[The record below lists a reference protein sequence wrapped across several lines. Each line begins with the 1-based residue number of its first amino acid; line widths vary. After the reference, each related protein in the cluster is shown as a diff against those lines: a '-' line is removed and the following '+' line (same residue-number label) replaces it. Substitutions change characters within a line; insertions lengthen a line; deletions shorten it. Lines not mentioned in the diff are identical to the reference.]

1 MSAIVSL
8 DAFER
13 FDSRGFPTVAAEA
26 VLESG
31 ARGRALAPAGAST
44 GRAEAKERRDGGARF
59 GGRGVREAATAVR
72 GEIFSVLSG
81 MEATDQSLIDA
92 QLLALD
98 GTADKSRLGAN
109 VVLAVSLAVAR
120 AAANESGQP
129 LYRYLGGSAA
139 RVLPVPMFNLIN
151 GGAHANNSLDF
162 QEFMILPAG
171 YGSFAEAFEAG
182 AEVYHALRSALADSG
197 RSVALGDE
205 GGFAPD
211 FDDSEQAIEAIL
223 GACETAGVAVGKEVW
238 LGLDCAASGL
248 VTGEADGAAI
258 YRYGGRDFGG
268 AEWVEH
274 LGGLVGRYPILSLE
288 DPAGESDELTW
299 REVTREFGDKLQL
312 VGDDNLV
319 TSSERVRVAA
329 RDGVGNVVLVKPNQV
344 GTLTETLET
353 VRVAGE
359 VGFGCVV
366 SHRSGETE
374 DTTIADLAVGL
385 NVGQIKCGAPA
396 RGERTAK
403 YNRLLDIGDELGVG
417 CLYAGTSA
425 FKTLSID

>member
-81 MEATDQSLIDA
+81 MEATDQSLIDSH
-92 QLLALD
+92 LLALD

-151 GGAHANNSLDF
+151 GGAHANNSLNF
-162 QEFMILPAG
+162 QEFMVLPAG

-211 FDDSEQAIEAIL
+211 FTDSEQAIEAIL

-238 LGLDCAASGL
+238 LGLD
-248 VTGEADGAAI
+248 
-258 YRYGGRDFGG
+258 
-268 AEWVEH
+268 
-274 LGGLVGRYPILSLE
+274 
-288 DPAGESDELTW
+288 
-299 REVTREFGDKLQL
+299 
-312 VGDDNLV
+312 
-319 TSSERVRVAA
+319 
-329 RDGVGNVVLVKPNQV
+329 
-344 GTLTETLET
+344 
-353 VRVAGE
+353 
-359 VGFGCVV
+359 
-366 SHRSGETE
+366 
-374 DTTIADLAVGL
+374 
-385 NVGQIKCGAPA
+385 
-396 RGERTAK
+396 
-403 YNRLLDIGDELGVG
+403 
-417 CLYAGTSA
+417 
-425 FKTLSID
+425 